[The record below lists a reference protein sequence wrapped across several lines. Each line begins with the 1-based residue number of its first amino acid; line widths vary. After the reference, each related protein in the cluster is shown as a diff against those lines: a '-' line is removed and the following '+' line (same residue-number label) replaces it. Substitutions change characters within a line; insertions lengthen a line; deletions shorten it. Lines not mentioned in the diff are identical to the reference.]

1 MTVHDFS
8 ILGKK
13 VAIGLLVGLIPLV
26 LVTGGL
32 WLITALLK

>member
-1 MTVHDFS
+1 MTVDDFL

-13 VAIGLLVGLIPLV
+13 VLIGLLIGIIPLA